1 MKIIIDKPTR
11 MELTSDIAS
20 WYVER
25 SFNTSPW
32 IEDEKGNLSYN
43 DEAQEYFNSAYDE
56 VEELL
61 SIYFIEEGE

>member
-1 MKIIIDKPTR
+1 MKIIIYKPTR
-11 MELTSDIAS
+11 KKLTSDIAS

-43 DEAQEYFNSAYDE
+43 DEAKEYFNSA
-56 VEELL
+56 
-61 SIYFIEEGE
+61 